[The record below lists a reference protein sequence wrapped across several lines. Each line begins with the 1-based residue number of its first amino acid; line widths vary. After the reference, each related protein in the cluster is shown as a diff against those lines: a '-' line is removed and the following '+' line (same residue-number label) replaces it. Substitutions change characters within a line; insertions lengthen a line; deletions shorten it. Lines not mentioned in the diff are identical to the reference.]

1 MPEMHFR
8 IEWPGGEQ
16 QTCYSPSL
24 VIKEYFQV
32 GASYDIEEFERRSR
46 EALAIAGER
55 VRQKYGY
62 ACSMAE
68 AESARLTETAERFR
82 GQPGAQV
89 RVLEFIE

>member
-32 GASYDIEEFERRSR
+32 GASYDVAEFARRCQ
-46 EALAIAGER
+46 EALAIASER
-55 VRQKYGY
+55 VRNKYGY
-62 ACSMAE
+62 ACGMAE
-68 AESARLTETAERFR
+68 VESERLAETAERFR

>member
-1 MPEMHFR
+1 MPEMQFR

-32 GASYDIEEFERRSR
+32 GTSYDVAEFATRCR
-46 EALAIAGER
+46 EALAIASER

-62 ACSMAE
+62 GCALAE

>member
-1 MPEMHFR
+1 MPEMRFR

-24 VIKEYFQV
+24 VIKEYFEV
-32 GASYDIEEFERRSR
+32 GRSYDIVEFATRCR

-62 ACSMAE
+62 GCAMAE
-68 AESARLTETAERFR
+68 AEATRLTETAARFR